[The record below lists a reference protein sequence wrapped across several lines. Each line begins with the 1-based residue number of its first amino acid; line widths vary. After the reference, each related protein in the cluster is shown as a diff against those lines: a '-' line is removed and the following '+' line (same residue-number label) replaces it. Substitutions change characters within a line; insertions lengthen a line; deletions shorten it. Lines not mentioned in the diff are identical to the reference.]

1 MKFKTLA
8 LATILGLTTSFTVSA
23 QVTFDYKNQN
33 IQLKKAPKKI
43 AVYDLSAL
51 DTLNALGLE
60 AQLVPAASFAGNL
73 SKYSRTNSPKLVH
86 CSNRISMY

>member
-8 LATILGLTTSFTVSA
+8 LAIILGLTTSFTVSA
-23 QVTFDYKNQN
+23 QVTFDYKDQN
-33 IQLKKAPKKI
+33 IQLKSSEKI

-86 CSNRISMY
+86 CLNRISIY